1 MDWAGSCRFESA
13 RTFETLMSALQILL
27 AEDNPGD
34 VLLVAAAL
42 EEHHIE
48 HELKVAHD
56 GEEALAFF
64 AHMGEPDSS
73 PCPDLMLLDL
83 NLPRLDGFEI
93 LTEFR
98 KHPQC
103 AHTPVIIVSSSN
115 TPTERRRM
123 AELGIVQYFQKPGD
137 LDAYM
142 ELGAIVRK
150 TMSDLTNA

>member
-1 MDWAGSCRFESA
+1 MCP
-13 RTFETLMSALQILL
+13 LQILL
-27 AEDNPGD
+27 TEENPGD

-56 GEEALAFF
+56 GDEALAFF
-64 AHMGEPDSS
+64 AHMGEPDSP

-83 NLPRLDGFEI
+83 NLPRLNGFEI

-98 KHPQC
+98 KHPLC
-103 AHTPVIIVSSSN
+103 ARTPVIVVSSSD
-115 TPTERRRM
+115 TTTERRRM
-123 AELGIVQYFQKPGD
+123 AELGVVLYFQKPGD

-142 ELGAIVRK
+142 ELGALVRA
-150 TMSDLTNA
+150 TMADRADA

>member
-1 MDWAGSCRFESA
+1 MCPLR
-13 RTFETLMSALQILL
+13 ILL
-27 AEDNPGD
+27 TEDNPGD

-56 GEEALAFF
+56 GDEALAFF
-64 AHMGEPDSS
+64 AHMGEPDSP

-83 NLPRLDGFEI
+83 NLPRLNGFEI

-98 KHPQC
+98 KHPLC
-103 AHTPVIIVSSSN
+103 ARTPVIVVSSSD
-115 TPTERRRM
+115 TPTERSRM
-123 AELGIVQYFQKPGD
+123 AELGVVLYFKKPAD

-142 ELGAIVRK
+142 ELGAIVRA
-150 TMSDLTNA
+150 TMSDRANT

>member
-1 MDWAGSCRFESA
+1 
-13 RTFETLMSALQILL
+13 MSALQILL

-42 EEHHIE
+42 DEHHIE

-64 AHMGEPDSS
+64 AHMGQPDSP

-83 NLPRLDGFEI
+83 NLPRLDGFEV
-93 LTEFR
+93 LKEFR
-98 KHPQC
+98 KHPLC
-103 AHTPVIIVSSSN
+103 GGTPVIVVSSSD
-115 TPTERRRM
+115 TPAERRRM
-123 AELGIVQYFQKPGD
+123 AELGVVLYFQKPGD

-142 ELGAIVRK
+142 ELGALVRA
-150 TMSDLTNA
+150 TMADRADA

>member
-1 MDWAGSCRFESA
+1 MCP
-13 RTFETLMSALQILL
+13 LQILL

-64 AHMGEPDSS
+64 AHMGQPDSP
-73 PCPDLMLLDL
+73 PCPDLVLLDL

-98 KHPQC
+98 KHPLC
-103 AHTPVIIVSSSN
+103 GRTPVIVVSSSD

-123 AELGIVQYFQKPGD
+123 AELGVVQYFQKPGD

-142 ELGAIVRK
+142 KLGAIVRA
-150 TMSDLTNA
+150 TMSERANT